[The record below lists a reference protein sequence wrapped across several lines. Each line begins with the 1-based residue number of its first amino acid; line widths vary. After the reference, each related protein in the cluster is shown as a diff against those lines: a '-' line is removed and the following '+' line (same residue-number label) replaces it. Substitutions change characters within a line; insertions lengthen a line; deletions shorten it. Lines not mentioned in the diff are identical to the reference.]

1 MKHLFIL
8 LLLLLVSQWQV
19 SQAFYEAVGRRSRTS
34 SSLSFERTRH
44 LQSTTTT
51 TTLGRRGCS
60 FDDKTSTTTALLA
73 SRQFRNVE
81 EMLSSFHDQDLVLI
95 NFMAVNCGPC
105 RLQKKELKTVSRSV
119 ADLHMVAIDTNR
131 WPSVSSRF
139 DIGKLPCLVAL
150 SKGQVVFRL
159 EGYTAAKDI
168 VAQVKSVQHQHQ
180 QQKSHQQYRL

>member
-1 MKHLFIL
+1 MKRLIV
-8 LLLLLVSQWQV
+8 LLLLLVSCLQA
-19 SQAFYEAVGRRSRTS
+19 SQAFSEGVGRSRPS
-34 SSLSFERTRH
+34 SFTEERKPKQPPGNARH

-51 TTLGRRGCS
+51 RTTLGRRS
-60 FDDKTSTTTALLA
+60 DRASALFA

-81 EMLSSFHDQDLVLI
+81 EMLDSFHDQDLVLI

-105 RLQKKELKTVSRSV
+105 RLQKKELASVSRSV
-119 ADLHMVAIDTNR
+119 ADLPMLAIDTNR

-139 DIGKLPCLVAL
+139 DVGKLPCLVAL

-168 VAQVKSVQHQHQ
+168 VAQVKSVQEQ
-180 QQKSHQQYRL
+180 QQRQPHHQYRL